1 MTMYITVSTLSC
13 ASLCWS
19 SCSNFSFRSWRE
31 VDSRWAFRYLF
42 SRVAIRSSYKDM

>member
-1 MTMYITVSTLSC
+1 MYIHVSTLSC

-19 SCSNFSFRSWRE
+19 SCSNFSFRSWRD

-42 SRVAIRSSYKDM
+42 SRVAIRSSYKDT